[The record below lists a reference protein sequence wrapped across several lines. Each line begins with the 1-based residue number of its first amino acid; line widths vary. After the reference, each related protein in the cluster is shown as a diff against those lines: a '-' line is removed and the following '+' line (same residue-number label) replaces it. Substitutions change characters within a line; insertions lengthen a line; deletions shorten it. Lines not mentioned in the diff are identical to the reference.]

1 MKKLFI
7 FLFCFLFIFPFSVLG
22 FAAEGEE
29 VKTVNGNYDIEAPKY
44 TPDIAL
50 LVNADTDTVIYS
62 KNADKITAPAS
73 LAKIVTALVALDKT
87 SDLNTKITC
96 TEKAIESLSGTYSTV
111 MGLKAGEI
119 TTLEMLLYGMFLPSA
134 NDAAA
139 VIAEH
144 FGKGDQQK
152 FVDEMNEYVKGLG
165 CKNTH
170 FANAHGLDAKSV
182 KGFDNDKQNQT
193 TAYDMYLISKAALA
207 NDNIVKI
214 SSKYGKTM
222 PKTNK
227 TDDVRYLY
235 NTNPLV
241 NNYSYYFYDGAIGL
255 KTGATDKAGSCLVTS
270 ATKDGYT
277 YIAICMGGK
286 TNYPLDGENRNTSYL
301 MCRYLLKWAFSN
313 IRMRIIADSSYNIG
327 EIEVKYGQGS
337 DYVALV
343 PQSDISSIIHKNI
356 SIEDMTVEYAED
368 FPAEVKAPVKQ
379 GDVIGNATLMYN
391 DVKVA
396 DITLVAQ
403 QTVKKNY
410 LWATFSWLEKLMES
424 KLFVAF
430 VIITVIAVIVY
441 LALTKKNRQRKKRR
455 KNSIDIIK
463 DYSNLGKK

>member
-1 MKKLFI
+1 
-7 FLFCFLFIFPFSVLG
+7 LG
-22 FAAEGEE
+22 VAAEDDA
-29 VKTVNGNYDIEAPKY
+29 VKTINGNYDIEAPKY

-62 KNADKITAPAS
+62 KNADKVTAPAS
-73 LAKIVTALVALDKT
+73 LVKIVTAMVALNKT

-96 TEKAIESLSGTYSTV
+96 SEKAIESLNGTYSTI

-139 VIAEH
+139 VIADH

-152 FVDEMNEYVKGLG
+152 FVDEMNEYVKSLG

-227 TDDVRYLY
+227 YDDVRYLY

-277 YIAICMGGK
+277 YIAIAMGGK

-313 IRMRIIADSSYNIG
+313 IRMRIVADTSYNIG
-327 EIEVKYGQGS
+327 EIKVKYGQGS

-343 PQSDISSIIHKNI
+343 PQKDISTIIHKQI
-356 SIEDMTVEYAED
+356 DIEDMTVEYAED
-368 FPAEVKAPVKQ
+368 FPTEIKAPVKQ
-379 GDVIGNATLMYN
+379 GDVVGDAKLMYN
-391 DVKVA
+391 DVEIA
-396 DITLVAQ
+396 EITLVAQ
-403 QTVKKNY
+403 QSVKKNY
-410 LWATFSWLEKLMES
+410 LWAMFGWLEKLMES

-430 VIITVIAVIVY
+430 LILAVVGAIAYFV
-441 LALTKKNRQRKKRR
+441 LTKKNRQRKKRR
-455 KNSIDIIK
+455 KNSIEIIK
-463 DYSNLGKK
+463 K

>member
-1 MKKLFI
+1 MKKFFI
-7 FLFCFLFIFPFSVLG
+7 FIFCFILIIPFGVLG
-22 FAAEGEE
+22 LAADGEQ
-29 VKTVNGNYDIEAPKY
+29 VKTVNGFYDIEAPKY

-50 LVNADTDTVIYS
+50 LVNADTDTVIFS
-62 KNADKITAPAS
+62 KNADKVTAPAS
-73 LAKIVTALVALDKT
+73 LVKIVTAMVALKKT

-96 TEKAIESLSGTYSTV
+96 SEKAIESLSGTYSTV
-111 MGLKAGEI
+111 MGLKAGEV

-139 VIAEH
+139 VIADH

-170 FANAHGLDAKSV
+170 FANAHGLDAESV
-182 KGFDNDKQNQT
+182 KGFDNKKQNQT
-193 TAYDMYLISKAALA
+193 TAYEMYLISKAAHA

-214 SSKYGKTM
+214 SSKYGKTK

-227 TDDVRYLY
+227 TNDERFLY
-235 NTNPLV
+235 NTNPLI
-241 NNYSYYFYDGAIGL
+241 NNYSYYYYDGAIGL
-255 KTGATDKAGSCLVTS
+255 KTGGTDKAGSCLITS

-313 IRMRIIADSSYNIG
+313 IRMRIIADTSYNIG
-327 EIEVKYGQGS
+327 EVKVKYGQGS

-343 PQSDISSIIHKNI
+343 PQNDISAIIHKNI
-356 SIEDMTVEYAED
+356 TVEDLKVEYAED
-368 FPAEVKAPVKQ
+368 FPTQIKAPVKQ
-379 GDVIGNATLMYN
+379 GDVVGKAKLIYD
-391 DVKVA
+391 DVQVA
-396 DITLVAQ
+396 EITLVAQ

-410 LWATFSWLEKLMES
+410 LWATFSWLEKLMNS
-424 KLFVAF
+424 KLFVTV
-430 VIITVIAVIVY
+430 VIVGVVGFIVY
-441 LALTKKNRQRKKRR
+441 LALTKKKRQRRKRR
-455 KNSIDIIK
+455 KNSIDIVK
-463 DYSNLGKK
+463 DYSNLAK

>member
-1 MKKLFI
+1 MKKFFI
-7 FLFCFLFIFPFSVLG
+7 FLFCIVFIIPFSVFGL
-22 FAAEGEE
+22 AADEE
-29 VKTVNGNYDIEAPKY
+29 KVKTINGNYDIEAPEY

-62 KNADKITAPAS
+62 KNADKVTAPAS
-73 LAKIVTALVALDKT
+73 LVKIVTAMVALNKT

-96 TEKAIESLSGTYSTV
+96 SEKAIESLTGSYSTI
-111 MGLKAGEI
+111 MGLKAGET

-139 VIAEH
+139 VIADH
-144 FGKGDQQK
+144 FGNGDQQK
-152 FVDEMNEYVKGLG
+152 FVDEMNEYVKSLG

-170 FANAHGLDAKSV
+170 FANPHGLDAKSV

-227 TDDVRYLY
+227 YDDVRYLY

-277 YIAICMGGK
+277 YIAIAMGGK
-286 TNYPLDGENRNTSYL
+286 TDYQLDGENRNTSYL
-301 MCRYLLKWAFSN
+301 MCRYLLRWAFSN
-313 IRMRIIADSSYNIG
+313 IRMRIVADTSYNIG
-327 EIEVKYGQGS
+327 EIKVKYGQGS

-343 PQSDISSIIHKNI
+343 PKDDISTIIHKKI
-356 SIEDMTVEYAED
+356 AIEDMTIEYSED
-368 FPAEVKAPVKQ
+368 FPTEIKAPVKQ
-379 GDVIGNATLMYN
+379 GDVIGNAKLMYN
-391 DVKVA
+391 DVEIA
-396 DITLVAQ
+396 EITLVAQ
-403 QTVKKNY
+403 QSVKKNY
-410 LWATFSWLEKLMES
+410 LWAMFSWLEKLMES

-430 VIITVIAVIVY
+430 VILVVIGSVAYFV
-441 LALTKKNRQRKKRR
+441 LTKKKRQQKKRR
-455 KNSIDIIK
+455 KNSIEVIK
-463 DYSNLGKK
+463 DYSKLK

>member
-1 MKKLFI
+1 I
-7 FLFCFLFIFPFSVLG
+7 GPFGILG
-22 FAAEGEE
+22 VAAEDDA
-29 VKTVNGNYDIEAPKY
+29 VKTINGNYDIEAPKY

-62 KNADKITAPAS
+62 KNADKVTAPAS
-73 LAKIVTALVALDKT
+73 LVKIVTAMVALNKT

-96 TEKAIESLSGTYSTV
+96 SEKAIESLNGTYSTI

-139 VIAEH
+139 VIADH

-152 FVDEMNEYVKGLG
+152 FIDEMNEYVKSLG

-227 TDDVRYLY
+227 YDDVRYLY

-277 YIAICMGGK
+277 YIAIAMGGK

-313 IRMRIIADSSYNIG
+313 IRMRIVADTSYNIG
-327 EIEVKYGQGS
+327 EIKVKYGQGS

-343 PQSDISSIIHKNI
+343 PQKDISTIIHKQI
-356 SIEDMTVEYAED
+356 DIEDMTVEYAED
-368 FPAEVKAPVKQ
+368 FPTEIKAPVKQ
-379 GDVIGNATLMYN
+379 GDVVGDAKLMYN
-391 DVKVA
+391 DVEIA
-396 DITLVAQ
+396 EITLVAQ
-403 QTVKKNY
+403 QSVKKNY
-410 LWATFSWLEKLMES
+410 LWAMFSWLEKLMES

-430 VIITVIAVIVY
+430 LILAVVGAIAYFV
-441 LALTKKNRQRKKRR
+441 LTKKNRQRKKRR
-455 KNSIDIIK
+455 KNSIEIIK
-463 DYSNLGKK
+463 DYSKLK

>member
-1 MKKLFI
+1 MKKFFI
-7 FLFCFLFIFPFSVLG
+7 FLFCLVFIVPFGILG
-22 FAAEGEE
+22 VAAEDDA
-29 VKTVNGNYDIEAPKY
+29 VKTINGNYDIEAPKY

-62 KNADKITAPAS
+62 KNADKVTAPAS
-73 LAKIVTALVALDKT
+73 LVKIVTAMVALNKT

-96 TEKAIESLSGTYSTV
+96 SEKAIESLNGTYSTI

-139 VIAEH
+139 VIADH

-152 FVDEMNEYVKGLG
+152 FIDEMNEYVKSLG

-227 TDDVRYLY
+227 YDDVRYLY

-277 YIAICMGGK
+277 YIAIAMGGK

-313 IRMRIIADSSYNIG
+313 IRMRIVADTSYNIG
-327 EIEVKYGQGS
+327 EIKVKYGQGS

-343 PQSDISSIIHKNI
+343 PQKDISTIIHKQI
-356 SIEDMTVEYAED
+356 DIEDMTVEYAED
-368 FPAEVKAPVKQ
+368 FPTEIKAPVKQ
-379 GDVIGNATLMYN
+379 GDVVGDAKLMYN
-391 DVKVA
+391 DVEIA
-396 DITLVAQ
+396 EITLVAQ
-403 QTVKKNY
+403 QSVKKNY
-410 LWATFSWLEKLMES
+410 LWAMFSWLEKLMES

-430 VIITVIAVIVY
+430 LILAVVGAIAYFV
-441 LALTKKNRQRKKRR
+441 LTKKNRQRKKRR
-455 KNSIDIIK
+455 KNSIEIIK
-463 DYSNLGKK
+463 DYSKLK